1 MEFKSAD
8 EKAQL
13 QWMGCLVIT
22 ISVACT
28 FANFLFLLERSD
40 VRNASKVNNEE
51 KTVSLTPTKKWKD
64 LIDGGSKLQDLHS
77 TRQ

>member
-1 MEFKSAD
+1 KEVMLEF
-8 EKAQL
+8 EGTGLHYL
-13 QWMGCLVIT
+13 QETLST
-22 ISVACT
+22 
-28 FANFLFLLERSD
+28 
-40 VRNASKVNNEE
+40 NASKVNNEE